1 MGNSDTSSS
10 NHTINVAVK
19 SVLIHPN
26 FFAHIIMDQRATMH
40 DPTMLY
46 GENDIAMLKL
56 EEDIKFTNY
65 VKGINLPINYTDEVL
80 LDTNQ
85 TKLVVAGWG
94 KEMQLGESLH
104 AFKTHCLN
112 LK

>member
-1 MGNSDTSSS
+1 
-10 NHTINVAVK
+10 
-19 SVLIHPN
+19 
-26 FFAHIIMDQRATMH
+26 MDQRATMY

-56 EEDIKFTNY
+56 KEDIKFTNY

-94 KEMQLGESLH
+94 KEMQLGESLN
-104 AFKTHCLN
+104 AFKNIIQSAACPIRIFAIYYLII
-112 LK
+112 